1 MNIALIGYGKMGK
14 EIEKIAFSRKHEIAL
29 IVEKDNADLVS
40 DNDLKRCDV
49 AIEFSTP
56 KTAVE
61 NIEKCMSVGLPVVVG
76 TTGWYQNFE
85 RVKKLCD
92 KNKGSLFYATNFS
105 LGVNIFMKI
114 NSQLAT
120 LMNNYK
126 DYEVSIEEIHHIH
139 KNEP

>member
-56 KTAVE
+56 HW
-61 NIEKCMSVGLPVVVG
+61 C
-76 TTGWYQNFE
+76 NFHLD
-85 RVKKLCD
+85 LCC
-92 KNKGSLFYATNFS
+92 LR
-105 LGVNIFMKI
+105 
-114 NSQLAT
+114 LAR
-120 LMNNYK
+120 
-126 DYEVSIEEIHHIH
+126 
-139 KNEP
+139 